1 MITDSNELVSI
12 CKKKMEEMGYA
23 PHYKE
28 RIFSKLDRL
37 IVWIQKENLWD
48 YAPEIGKK
56 FLASELGVEYKQR
69 KLSYEDCLLMIAINK
84 IDVLQKTGSIAPLKK
99 KTRHAFP
106 EEYLYLVDKYRDMM
120 QTERSNKQATIERKN
135 IVLRDFLQFIHDKG
149 KSLQNIKSEDIFA
162 FMAIKDGSDRYRY
175 DSSNIIRNFIEY
187 ASKIEFCDSNI
198 SKQIPHFT
206 SRVVRKL
213 PTVFAHDEVKQ
224 LLASFD
230 RASAIGK
237 RDYLMTLLV
246 AVYGW
251 RAADIL
257 TLELSSIDWGK
268 NVIEFNQQKSGNYVS
283 YPLLPEVGNAII
295 DYLRNGRPKTE
306 QKCIIV
312 SHVTNYKGETM
323 STANLHSIIT
333 THMKKAG
340 IKNWEGR
347 RHGPHSLRH
356 SIATNMLGSDVPL
369 PVIQQILGHQD
380 PETTQIYLSVD
391 INGLRKCT
399 FPVPEFEN
407 HLVYGG
413 VE

>member
-1 MITDSNELVSI
+1 MITDSKELVFI
-12 CKKKMEEMGYA
+12 CKKKMGEMGYA
-23 PHYKE
+23 HQYKE
-28 RIFSKLDRL
+28 RIIAKLDRL
-37 IVWIQKENLWD
+37 IVWVQKEKLWD
-48 YAPEIGKK
+48 YAPGIGKK
-56 FLASELGVEYKQR
+56 FLASELGVDYKQR
-69 KLSYEDCLLMIAINK
+69 KLSYEECLLMIAINK
-84 IDVLQKTGSIAPLKK
+84 IDALQKTGSIVPLKK
-99 KTRHAFP
+99 KKRHGFP
-106 EEYLYLVDKYRDMM
+106 EEYMFLVDEYRNMM
-120 QTERSNKQATIERKN
+120 QTERCNKQATLRRKD
-135 IVLRDFLQFIHDKG
+135 IVLGDFLQFINDKG
-149 KSLQNIKSEDIFA
+149 KSLQDIKSEDIVA

-175 DSSNIIRNFIEY
+175 DSSNIIRDFVEF
-187 ASKIEFCDSNI
+187 ASKMEFCDSDVP
-198 SKQIPHFT
+198 KQIPHFT

-213 PTVFAHDEVKQ
+213 PTVYTHDEVRL

-237 RDYLMTLLV
+237 RDYLMTLLA

-257 TLELSSIDWGK
+257 TLELASIDWER
-268 NVIEFNQQKSGNYVS
+268 NVIEFNQQKSGNHVC

-312 SHVTNYKGETM
+312 SHVTSYKGEAM
-323 STANLHSIIT
+323 SVANLHATIT
-333 THMKKAG
+333 MHMKKAG

-356 SIATNMLGSDVPL
+356 SIATNMLGADVPL
-369 PVIQQILGHQD
+369 PIIQQVLGHKA

-399 FPVPEFEN
+399 FSVPEFKN
-407 HLVYGG
+407 HQVYGG
-413 VE
+413 AE